1 LILENFDDRILQI
14 LCVAAVVSTA
24 MGIYQDGW
32 EHGWYEGVT
41 ILLAICIIVSVTA
54 GNNYMKEL

>member
-1 LILENFDDRILQI
+1 
-14 LCVAAVVSTA
+14 

-41 ILLAICIIVSVTA
+41 IILAITIIVSVTA